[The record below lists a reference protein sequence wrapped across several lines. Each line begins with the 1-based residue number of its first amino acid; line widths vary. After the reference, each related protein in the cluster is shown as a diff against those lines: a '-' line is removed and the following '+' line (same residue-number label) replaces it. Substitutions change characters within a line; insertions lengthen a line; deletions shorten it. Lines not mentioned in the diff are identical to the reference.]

1 LIVGDNVGNDGCPP
15 VPPST
20 NVDPAFIVSNSV
32 DVNIEDDEEP
42 YSIARVVDSDDD
54 RPVAPLSEQEME
66 LIRRLCPDRDPLVHE
81 FSDLSHSQHAY
92 AEGRDDELLE
102 ALEVGDSVEIQ
113 KGMVFKDLPTLRR
126 WLQEYSVR
134 RKRPFKVMHSYVER
148 RYTVVCEMA
157 YCNWRVCAQ
166 KQKATWKFKIT
177 KIVGPHTCAQIDLK
191 QKHRR
196 LTSTLIARKLYIT
209 LKGQPN
215 LKVRTIMEMTKEIFK
230 YDTKYEKA

>member
-20 NVDPAFIVSNSV
+20 NVDPAFIASNSV

-42 YSIARVVDSDDD
+42 YGTARAVDSDDD
-54 RPVAPLSEQEME
+54 RLVAPLSEQEME
-66 LIRRLCPDRDPLVHE
+66 LIRRLCPDRDPLVYE
-81 FSDLSHSQHAY
+81 FNDLSHSQHAY

-102 ALEVGDSVEIQ
+102 ALEASDSVEIQ

-148 RYTVVCEMA
+148 RYTVVCEMED
-157 YCNWRVCAQ
+157 YNWRVCVR
-166 KQKATWKFKIT
+166 KQKATGKFKIT
-177 KIVGPHTCAQIDLK
+177 KIIGPHTCA
-191 QKHRR
+191 
-196 LTSTLIARKLYIT
+196 
-209 LKGQPN
+209 
-215 LKVRTIMEMTKEIFK
+215 
-230 YDTKYEKA
+230 